1 MGINDL
7 YTQKNNLL
15 IDKDQIEFTDVVSFI
30 YEMGGKPYVASLKSA
45 FNNNTESFYLIE
57 GESGVKQEDEKIFL
71 LK

>member
-1 MGINDL
+1 M
-7 YTQKNNLL
+7 
-15 IDKDQIEFTDVVSFI
+15 IDKDQIEFTDVASLI
-30 YEMGGKPYVASLKSA
+30 YEMDSKPYVVSLKSA